1 MKKIIVFATAILALA
16 ACKQENDDL
25 KEKVESYAVVEVT
38 SPLYDALSENDKKIV
53 SLFRQAGEIMDGL
66 FWKQTFGDKAEMEAL
81 TDKYEKAYAMINYG
95 PWDHLDNNAPFIEG
109 YDEKPLGCQ
118 YYPQDMTM
126 EEWEAFS
133 DPDKL
138 SLYTVIRRDENG
150 ALKTVWYRDEYKEEL
165 EKVCALLEEAAALT
179 TNEGMRTYLTERV
192 KAFRTDDYL
201 ASDMAWMDMKDC
213 NMDLVI
219 GPIENYDDHLFEA
232 KAAYE
237 CFILLKDE
245 TRSANLAKFVS
256 MLPELQKQLPCQP
269 QYKTFVPG
277 TSSDLN
283 VYDAVFYAGDCN
295 AGSKTIAINL
305 PNDERV
311 HAMKGTR
318 RLQLRNSMKA
328 KFDKILLPI
337 GELILE
343 PSYQKYLNFNAF
355 FWNVTFH
362 EVAHGLGIKETI
374 NGKGSVDA
382 AMGTEKTSWEEA
394 KADILGLFMVC
405 KLIEMGEITDITM
418 EDAMT
423 TYIAGI
429 LRSVRFGAA
438 SSHGK
443 ANMMC
448 FNYMEQQGAF
458 SRNEKGLYTIDFEK
472 AIAAMNSWADIILTT
487 QGNGDIEFATKF
499 RSENGGITPTLQ
511 ADLDKIKSGIKPF
524 VIAMKLFDGIPV
536 KETARQIRIIP
547 LDHILIT
554 SQIDK
559 YTIAIFFDHIFLNI
573 FDDGGFV
580 CRPFCR
586 KKRCWFQSRG

>member
-1 MKKIIVFATAILALA
+1 MKKLYILAATAIAVA
-16 ACKQENDDL
+16 ACGQKNDL
-25 KEKVESYAVVEVT
+25 QEKVDSYAVVEVS
-38 SPLYDALSENDKKIV
+38 SPLYDALSDNDKKIV
-53 SLFRQAGEIMDGL
+53 SLFRQAGEIIDGL
-66 FWKQTFGDKAEMEAL
+66 FWKQTFGDKAAINAL
-81 TDKYEKAYAMINYG
+81 PDGPAKAYAMINYG

-109 YDEKPLGCQ
+109 YGEKPLGCQ
-118 YYPQDMTM
+118 YYPQDMNM
-126 EEWEAFS
+126 EEWEAFD

-179 TNEGMRTYLTERV
+179 ENEGLRTYLTERV

-245 TRSANLAKFVS
+245 TRSANLAKYVALLPTLQT
-256 MLPELQKQLPCQP
+256 MLPCAPE
-269 QYKTFVPG
+269 YKTFVPG

-283 VYDAVFYAGDCN
+283 VYDAIYYAGDCN

-311 HAMKGTR
+311 HAAKGTR
-318 RLQLRNSMKA
+318 RLQLYNSMMA
-328 KFDKILLPI
+328 KFDKILAPI
-337 GELILE
+337 GEILVD
-343 PSYQKYLNFNAF
+343 PAQQKYLTADAF

-362 EVAHGLGIKETI
+362 EVAHGLGVKQTV

-382 AMGTEKTSWEEA
+382 AMGSEKTTWEEA
-394 KADILGLFMVC
+394 KADILGLFMVN
-405 KLIEMGEITDITM
+405 KLIEMGEITDITK
-418 EDAMT
+418 EESIAT
-423 TYIAGI
+423 FIAGI
-429 LRSVRFGAA
+429 VRSVRFGSA

-448 FNYMEQQGAF
+448 YNFMEQNGAF
-458 SRNEKGLYTIDFEK
+458 SRNAEGRYVMDFAKAEEVID
-472 AIAAMNSWADIILTT
+472 AWANLILET
-487 QGNGDIEFATKF
+487 QATGNQEFAKKY
-499 RSENGGITPTLQ
+499 SAENASIREGLA
-511 ADLDKIKSGIKPF
+511 ADVAK
-524 VIAMKLFDGIPV
+524 VNEAGIPRDIV
-536 KETARQIRIIP
+536 
-547 LDHILIT
+547 
-554 SQIDK
+554 
-559 YTIAIFFDHIFLNI
+559 FD
-573 FDDGGFV
+573 FV
-580 CRPFCR
+580 
-586 KKRCWFQSRG
+586 W